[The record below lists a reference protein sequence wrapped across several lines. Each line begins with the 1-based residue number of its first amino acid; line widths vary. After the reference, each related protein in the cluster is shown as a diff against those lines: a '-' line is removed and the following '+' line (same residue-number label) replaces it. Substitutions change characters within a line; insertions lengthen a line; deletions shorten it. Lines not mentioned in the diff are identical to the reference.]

1 MIRVRRSITERAYM
15 VDNGSKVL
23 YIDEDRIDQY
33 GMVIRPDWAEDANDP
48 IDTIH
53 DPIEVGHEDFIDNIP
68 PTEGMVVMCM
78 SSMTKGWLVLT
89 YNHGHWNFGSGE
101 YTIAKSLKNQVW
113 KVLAL

>member
-1 MIRVRRSITERAYM
+1 MIRVRHSVTGGAYM
-15 VDNGSKVL
+15 LDNGFKVL
-23 YIDEDRIDQY
+23 YINEDHIDQS
-33 GMVIRPDWAEDANDP
+33 GETIGPDWLESANEP

-53 DPIEVGHEDFIDNIP
+53 DPIEVGYEDFIDNIH

-78 SSMTKGWLVLT
+78 SPMTKGWLVLT

-101 YTIAKSLKNQVW
+101 YTIADSLKRHTW